1 LKRRNSAII
10 AGGAAIVLLV
20 VIWRPF
26 DSGSDV
32 DTTQFSAGGP
42 RGPIEAGFRVN
53 RVVDGD
59 TVEVTRNGVRS
70 KVRLL
75 GIDAPESVKPDS
87 PVECFG
93 PESSDFATTALQG
106 RDVVLEFDRSQSRE
120 DQYGRTL
127 AYVWVDGV
135 LFNEQAVALGYSER
149 YRASRGLSWER
160 ELQRAERSASADQ
173 LGLWGVCR

>member
-1 LKRRNSAII
+1 MKRRNSALI
-10 AGGAAIVLLV
+10 AGGAAIVLLAV
-20 VIWRPF
+20 VWRPF
-26 DSGSDV
+26 GSDATV
-32 DTTQFSAGGP
+32 DTTQFTGGGP
-42 RGPIEAGFRVN
+42 RGAIEDGYRVN

-93 PESSDFATTALQG
+93 PEASDFATSTLQG
-106 RDVVLEFDRSQSRE
+106 RDVVLEFDASQSRE

-127 AYVWVDGV
+127 AYVWIDGV
-135 LFNEQAVALGYSER
+135 LFNEQALALGYAER

-160 ELQRAERSASADQ
+160 ELQNAERSAGADQ
-173 LGLWGVCR
+173 LGLWGECR